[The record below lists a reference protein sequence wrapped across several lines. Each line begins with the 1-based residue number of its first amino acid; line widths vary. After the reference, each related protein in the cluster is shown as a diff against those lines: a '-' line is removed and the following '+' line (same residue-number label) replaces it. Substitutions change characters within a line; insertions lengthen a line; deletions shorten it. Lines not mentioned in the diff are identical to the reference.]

1 VVVITS
7 VIITKLVEGRNACIL
22 SPEAL
27 YPLY

>member
-7 VIITKLVEGRNACIL
+7 VIMTKSVEGRNACIPSL
-22 SPEAL
+22 EAL